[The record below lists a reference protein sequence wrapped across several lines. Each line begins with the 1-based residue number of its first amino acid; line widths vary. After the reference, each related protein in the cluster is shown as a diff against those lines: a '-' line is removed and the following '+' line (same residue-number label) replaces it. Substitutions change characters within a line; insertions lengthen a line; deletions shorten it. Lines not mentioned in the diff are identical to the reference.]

1 MKNIVIIIEFY
12 NYSILI
18 ILIKIKLVKYIAFK
32 LLNIMND
39 IYYYWYWEHLNLQF
53 LLFQVVVFVLK
64 ICNKLEKISYYPFIY
79 FLANVCLKELE
90 ILG

>member
-39 IYYYWYWEHLNLQF
+39 IYYY
-53 LLFQVVVFVLK
+53 
-64 ICNKLEKISYYPFIY
+64 
-79 FLANVCLKELE
+79 
-90 ILG
+90 